1 MILFP
6 SDMNGIV
13 NHPWA
18 RSASVGVSFPS
29 LAVLYSLF
37 AFFRVIALNSEE
49 SVIVLLCKNDVLF
62 FLFAFFPSPTAQN
75 RPWE

>member
-18 RSASVGVSFPS
+18 RSAFVGVSFPS

-49 SVIVLLCKNDVLF
+49 
-62 FLFAFFPSPTAQN
+62 
-75 RPWE
+75 